1 MPGALITLPLSAL
14 IALVG
19 IRALVVTV
27 RHWTGR
33 QPGRPISTW
42 MRSARSL
49 DTEARRAYDRG
60 GLAFGVALL
69 FFAIMIAEVGIFGP
83 HLAQGHSD
91 SAPVGAIA
99 GISFLGF
106 LLFMGLFVIIKYF
119 NWPKML
125 VPPPLRGEPGV
136 IAGRRERRENL
147 RKPL

>member
-1 MPGALITLPLSAL
+1 MQVVVSRTPPVTSAISSVAYSEPQNQRFGGRRMPGALITLPLSAL

-69 FFAIMIAEVGIFGP
+69 FFAIMIAEVGIF
-83 HLAQGHSD
+83 
-91 SAPVGAIA
+91 
-99 GISFLGF
+99 
-106 LLFMGLFVIIKYF
+106 
-119 NWPKML
+119 
-125 VPPPLRGEPGV
+125 
-136 IAGRRERRENL
+136 
-147 RKPL
+147 